1 MTGDELRVITSHR
14 EDGDGLGAVQGMEH
28 IRALLNQPGKVV
40 RLVGLSGVGK
50 TRFLQALFDARVG
63 QGALDPVLAIYTN
76 TSDNPEPQSRTL
88 ATNFV
93 AAGARAVLVI
103 DNCTRELHRS
113 LTEVC
118 RAQASKLSLIT
129 VEHDVRDDTPEGTDV
144 FTLEPSSANLI
155 EKLIARRFP
164 ELSSVSVHTIAE
176 NSDGNARIAIALA
189 GTVGKN
195 ETIST
200 LPDEELFRRL
210 FQQGYGH
217 DDSLLVAAQ
226 AMSLVY
232 SFDGEN
238 ISDDDAAELVRIG
251 GMVNKTAQD
260 MYHHAATL
268 YERDLVQRRG
278 VFRALLPHALANRI
292 AKSAL
297 KSIPPSIV
305 DAHLVQAAPARLFR
319 SFSRRL
325 GYLSDSPEAVSIATK
340 WLAEDGLLANVAGLN
355 SLGKEVFQNV
365 ASVAPEAALTA
376 IERAFSGPNRETA
389 AIECRYLTRLL
400 RLLAFEPK
408 MFERCTALL
417 AAIADAEDT
426 EGNNSEAARN
436 VFQSMFPLYLSG
448 THATIEQ
455 RLAVIKPLILSGDP
469 KRRSLGLKSLG
480 ASLEGMHF
488 GSPYDFK
495 FGSRARS
502 RLLAE
507 VT

>member
-1 MTGDELRVITSHR
+1 
-14 EDGDGLGAVQGMEH
+14 
-28 IRALLNQPGKVV
+28 
-40 RLVGLSGVGK
+40 
-50 TRFLQALFDARVG
+50 
-63 QGALDPVLAIYTN
+63 
-76 TSDNPEPQSRTL
+76 
-88 ATNFV
+88 
-93 AAGARAVLVI
+93 
-103 DNCTRELHRS
+103 
-113 LTEVC
+113 
-118 RAQASKLSLIT
+118 
-129 VEHDVRDDTPEGTDV
+129 
-144 FTLEPSSANLI
+144 
-155 EKLIARRFP
+155 
-164 ELSSVSVHTIAE
+164 
-176 NSDGNARIAIALA
+176 
-189 GTVGKN
+189 
-195 ETIST
+195 
-200 LPDEELFRRL
+200 
-210 FQQGYGH
+210 
-217 DDSLLVAAQ
+217 
-226 AMSLVY
+226 
-232 SFDGEN
+232 
-238 ISDDDAAELVRIG
+238 
-251 GMVNKTAQD
+251 
-260 MYHHAATL
+260 
-268 YERDLVQRRG
+268 
-278 VFRALLPHALANRI
+278 
-292 AKSAL
+292 L